1 MKTFARK
8 CSVTGELFNEG
19 YVWHDGEFYTKD
31 ETTTAN
37 EMRRR
42 LRKGALLD
50 VLPTSASHLLTIE
63 DDYTLISIIYEM
75 TDGDIYYTEWDEDD
89 HQYAVDSEGNVTELE
104 LN

>member
-37 EMRRR
+37 EMRNR

-63 DDYTLISIIYEM
+63 DDYTLISLVYEL
-75 TDGDIYYTEWDEDD
+75 TEGDIYYTEWDEDD
-89 HQYAVDSEGNVTELE
+89 HQYAVDSDGNVTKLE